1 MDRVPYLIMVRI
13 VSEGSDIMKLF
24 RFSAMIVALIVVL
37 SGFIAPAAFADGK
50 RRVAVLPF
58 EYGAV
63 QSWVGSYD
71 VGKGITSMLITKL
84 VEDGTFSVIER
95 EALDQVLKE
104 QNLSLSGR
112 ADPETA
118 VRIGKL
124 LNVDA
129 IVVGTVTE
137 FGFENKHMNVGTGVG
152 YGAGYIPYVGGL
164 VGGLGGIGKN
174 KSKAKVSVDAR
185 LVDINTSE
193 ILATAH
199 GTGMSSRSGMSL
211 YGGYTGVDFG
221 SSGFESTIAGEATIG
236 AVDDLKGQMLA
247 WAPKIPD
254 NKAIALAGVTGKIA
268 DVTGK
273 QVIVNLGK
281 QNGLAIG
288 DNLQVEQP
296 FKIIKDPTT
305 GKVIKEMSNTVAI
318 VKLSEIDVQSSTG
331 DIIKGSGVRV
341 GDTVRKVT
349 TDVSAVLLSPP
360 TSDPSSTT
368 SITKSTVNVIKNV
381 RGVQK

>member
-1 MDRVPYLIMVRI
+1 
-13 VSEGSDIMKLF
+13 MKLF
-24 RFSAMIVALIVVL
+24 RISVLIMALVVVL
-37 SGFIAPAAFADGK
+37 GGLLTPAAFADGSK
-50 RRVAVLPF
+50 RRIAVLPF

-71 VGKGITSMLITKL
+71 VGKGITSMLVTKL

-164 VGGLGGIGKN
+164 VGGLGGVGKN

-247 WAPKIPD
+247 WAAKIPD

-273 QVIVNLGK
+273 QVIINLGK
-281 QNGLAIG
+281 TNGMSIG

-296 FKIIKDPTT
+296 FKTVKDPTT

-318 VKLSEIDVQSSTG
+318 VKLSEIDTTSSTG

-360 TSDPSSTT
+360 QADPASQT
-368 SITKSTVNVIKNV
+368 SITKSTVNVIRTVKGT
-381 RGVQK
+381 RK